1 MVNNV
6 DLLWKSCQQL
16 TKRDEYVFKGGP
28 KTPTFSYK
36 INRTVLFLGHIF
48 PFQNFLM
55 RELTTDSFTE
65 GYKDT
70 YQKPYK
76 QQTL

>member
-1 MVNNV
+1 MVSNV
-6 DLLWKSCQQL
+6 DLLLWKSCQQL

-28 KTPTFSYK
+28 ESPTFSYK

-55 RELTTDSFTE
+55 RELITTDSFTE
-65 GYKDT
+65 GCKDM
-70 YQKPYK
+70 YQKP
-76 QQTL
+76 